1 MNPFYGFYSAWE
13 QNGTIPVINY
23 IDENG
28 LIELSYSTTMN
39 WVAKFGHFL
48 ISEEITSL
56 QIDVVN
62 HWLSIPLFLTAAG
75 LNVPTSQGEVTIASD
90 SKGVDADWYLPTD
103 TWGMRSK
110 REPNL
115 VNEIRN
121 FPDQLPQE
129 LRVKASRIT
138 TQRESFLHIGETF
151 ESALILQEVST
162 GGLVTL
168 RREKL

>member
-62 HWLSIPLFLTAAG
+62 HWRSEEH
-75 LNVPTSQGEVTIASD
+75 TS
-90 SKGVDADWYLPTD
+90 
-103 TWGMRSK
+103 
-110 REPNL
+110 
-115 VNEIRN
+115 
-121 FPDQLPQE
+121 E
-129 LRVKASRIT
+129 LQS
-138 TQRESFLHIGETF
+138 H
-151 ESALILQEVST
+151 
-162 GGLVTL
+162 
-168 RREKL
+168 